1 MVAAEAA
8 GADVCAAANDNGGE
22 QVVLSGDKAAVERA
36 VEIAKTRGAKRAMLL
51 PVSAPFHCAL
61 MQPAADA
68 MADALAKVAVK
79 PPSVPLVANVLAQ
92 PISDPAIIVRSLVA
106 QVTGTVRWRESVLF
120 MAQAGVTTFY
130 EVGAGKVLTGLI
142 KRIAPGANASAI
154 GTPDDV
160 TKFKATRERLKRTR
174 CSISPEKPPWSRERP
189 APSAAASPASFM
201 GKARHWRS
209 PARALTRSMRSPA
222 NSAAA
227 PMSLPCNL
235 ADAAAVDALVASAEE
250 AMGQLDVLVANAGV
264 TRDNLLV
271 QLRDEDWEQV
281 IAINL
286 TATFRL
292 TRAAVRGMM
301 RRRFGRIIA
310 ITSVVGTT
318 GNPGQANY
326 VAAKAG
332 IAGMIKATAQEY
344 AKRGVTA
351 NCVAPG
357 FIVTPMTDKLNDKQ
371 RDVILAKVPANR
383 AGTPEEVAAAV
394 VFLASNEAAYVTGQ
408 TLHVNGGMVMI

>member
-1 MVAAEAA
+1 MFDLT
-8 GADVCAAANDNGGE
+8 G
-22 QVVLSGDKAAVERA
+22 
-36 VEIAKTRGAKRAMLL
+36 KT
-51 PVSAPFHCAL
+51 AL
-61 MQPAADA
+61 
-68 MADALAKVAVK
+68 
-79 PPSVPLVANVLAQ
+79 
-92 PISDPAIIVRSLVA
+92 
-106 QVTGTVRWRESVLF
+106 VTGATGTIGGSIARTLHAQGATVAISGTRVEVLD
-120 MAQAGVTTFY
+120 QLAGQL
-130 EVGAGKVLTGLI
+130 GARVH
-142 KRIAPGANASAI
+142 A
-154 GTPDDV
+154 
-160 TKFKATRERLKRTR
+160 
-174 CSISPEKPPWSRERP
+174 
-189 APSAAASPASFM
+189 
-201 GKARHWRS
+201 
-209 PARALTRSMRSPA
+209 
-222 NSAAA
+222 
-227 PMSLPCNL
+227 LPCNL
-235 ADAAAVDALVASAEE
+235 ADAAGADALVTRAEE
-250 AMGQLDVLVANAGV
+250 VMGRLDVLVANAGL

-286 TATFRL
+286 SATFRL

-318 GNPGQANY
+318 GNAGQANY

-357 FIVTPMTDKLNDKQ
+357 FILTPMTEKLNDKQ
-371 RDVILAKVPANR
+371 REVILAKVPASR